1 MKIYEPFTC
10 PYCKKTN
17 YTTLRENTEETIC
30 SEYEKH
36 IDIEI
41 EYTIKVTAKLPVR
54 KCVICNSLFIA
65 DEVELDGQ
73 TTCSCCSNTDYHDKV

>member
-30 SEYEKH
+30 SECEKH

-41 EYTIKVTAKLPVR
+41 E
-54 KCVICNSLFIA
+54 
-65 DEVELDGQ
+65 
-73 TTCSCCSNTDYHDKV
+73 